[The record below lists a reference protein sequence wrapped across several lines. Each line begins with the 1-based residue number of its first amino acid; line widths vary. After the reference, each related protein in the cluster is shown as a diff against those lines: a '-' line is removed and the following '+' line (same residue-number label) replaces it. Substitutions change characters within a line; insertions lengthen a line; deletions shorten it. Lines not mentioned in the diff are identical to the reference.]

1 MIQTI
6 KTHLKQN
13 IDIKLFDEVD
23 STNNVCKDIAK
34 KDFNTTLVVSN
45 SQTQGR
51 GRLGRSFISE
61 KGKGIYA
68 SLLIKPNI
76 NILDVS
82 KVTCVVG
89 VCILET
95 LKEYI
100 KDDLYIKWVNDIYLN
115 DKKICGILTES
126 KIANGIVDYLIIG
139 FGINLYHQIFPK
151 DVNASSIE
159 DQTKIIIN
167 KNELLS
173 KIVNRIIEAL
183 DNINDDLYVNEFRK
197 HLYYKNELVNLS
209 VQGKE
214 FVGRV
219 IDINDSF
226 ELLVETSG
234 SIKNITS
241 GEILKIKKF

>member
-1 MIQTI
+1 M
-6 KTHLKQN
+6 KTKKKSN
-13 IDIKLFDEVD
+13 WATDGKF
-23 STNNVCKDIAK
+23 TNRIW
-34 KDFNTTLVVSN
+34 
-45 SQTQGR
+45 
-51 GRLGRSFISE
+51 
-61 KGKGIYA
+61 
-68 SLLIKPNI
+68 
-76 NILDVS
+76 
-82 KVTCVVG
+82 
-89 VCILET
+89 
-95 LKEYI
+95 
-100 KDDLYIKWVNDIYLN
+100 LY
-115 DKKICGILTES
+115 
-126 KIANGIVDYLIIG
+126 
-139 FGINLYHQIFPK
+139 INLYHQIFPK

-183 DNINDDLYVNEFRK
+183 DNINDDLYVNEFRR

-226 ELLVETSG
+226 ELLVELSG

-241 GEILKIKKF
+241 GEILKLRKY

>member
-34 KDFNTTLVVSN
+34 KDFNTTLVASN

-95 LKEYI
+95 LKEYV

-126 KIANGIVDYLIIG
+126 KISNGIVDYLVIG

-241 GEILKIKKF
+241 GEILKLRKY